1 MSKNVTPTI
10 AKALAEEVSKQLV
23 KTINQRNNDLKLK
36 IKETKEYKQLLKLVD
51 QRDELS
57 DKIRTLAKEITN
69 KHQTSLTTISFDSSY
84 TTIYS
89 SYSSNLTSVDSIKN
103 RIFITDYLNGT
114 NVSLE
119 NIMDAIIL
127 DIMNLYSIE
136 YLRL

>member
-36 IKETKEYKQLLKLVD
+36 IKETKEYKQLLKLVK

-127 DIMNLYSIE
+127 DIMNE
-136 YLRL
+136 NKK